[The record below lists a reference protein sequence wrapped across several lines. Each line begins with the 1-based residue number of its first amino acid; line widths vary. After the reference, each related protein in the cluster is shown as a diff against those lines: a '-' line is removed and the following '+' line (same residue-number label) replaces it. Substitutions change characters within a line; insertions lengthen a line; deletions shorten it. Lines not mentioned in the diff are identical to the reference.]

1 MRVRVITLSLGLTIN
16 IPAKD
21 GRMCFIFRPCGVHAL
36 RYRVCGAGIY
46 ECIVADVGVTGMG
59 FGNAML
65 NLGKPRPLI
74 TLFDS

>member
-1 MRVRVITLSLGLTIN
+1 
-16 IPAKD
+16 
-21 GRMCFIFRPCGVHAL
+21 MCFIFRPCGVHAL
-36 RYRVCGAGIY
+36 RYRVCGAGIH